1 MHPAIAAANAIK
13 LIQITGQAINFEM
26 VLTEGYRRFLK
37 PGNVAVDLGAHS
49 GEHLGQIAHL
59 VGENGTVYAFEP
71 IPHLATALRKRFR
84 TTPRVHIRE
93 AAVSRESG
101 ETDFVVA
108 ESLAESGLRAHFFS
122 RPDMTTKSI
131 RVVVE
136 TLDNTLAHLDRLS
149 FIKMDIEGA
158 EIDALSGATTLLAR
172 HRPII
177 SVEYGWAGYGFYGH
191 ERRSLF
197 DFAGSHGYVCAD
209 LFGNLIEAETVWN
222 AVVDFATWD
231 FFLVPRELKAEWANA
246 FKLQ

>member
-13 LIQITGQAINFEM
+13 LIQLTGQTINFEM

-37 PGNVAVDLGAHS
+37 PGDVAVDLGAHS

-59 VGENGTVYAFEP
+59 VGENGAVHAFEP
-71 IPHLATALRKRFR
+71 IPHLATALRERFR

-93 AAVSRESG
+93 AAVSRERG

-108 ESLAESGLRAHFFS
+108 QSLAESGLRAHFFS
-122 RPDMTTKSI
+122 RPDMPTKSI

-136 TLDNTLAHLDRLS
+136 TLDNALAHLDRLA

-158 EIDALSGATTLLAR
+158 EIDALSGATALLAR

-197 DFAGSHGYVCAD
+197 DFAGAHGYFCAD
-209 LFGNLIEAETVWN
+209 LFGNLVEEEAVWN
-222 AVVDFATWD
+222 AVADFATWD
-231 FFLVPRELKAEWANA
+231 FFLVPRELKAGWIAA
-246 FKLQ
+246 FIPR